1 MMNISIRLKKLVLS
15 ACLLLMAACLHAQYS
30 LGVTGLLTI
39 PTADMQAD
47 GTFMGGAN
55 FLPEAMMPS
64 NWEYNTGNYF
74 VNITFL
80 PFLEVAYRCTL
91 LHGEFEKG
99 SKWNQDRS
107 VSLRFRPLKE
117 GKWWPAIV
125 VGSNDAFTTGEL
137 NMFKSA
143 AGNRFFS
150 SVYIVGTKHLLLGGH
165 DLSFSLGGNIPFR
178 KDSYRKGIFGGVGYS
193 PAFLRSVTLMAEYN
207 AEAVS
212 IGTAAQL
219 FNHFSL
225 HAFCYDFKAVSA
237 GIRYEFKW

>member
-1 MMNISIRLKKLVLS
+1 
-15 ACLLLMAACLHAQYS
+15 MAAGLHAQYS

-47 GTFMGGAN
+47 GTFMGGAD

-64 NWEYNTGNYF
+64 NWDYNTGNYF

-80 PFLEVAYRCTL
+80 PFVEVAYRCTL

-107 VSLRFRPLKE
+107 VSLRLRPLKE

-143 AGNRFFS
+143 AGNRFSRLYMLSGQSICYWAAMTWAFPWEGISRFVKIVTGKVFS
-150 SVYIVGTKHLLLGGH
+150 VESVIVRL
-165 DLSFSLGGNIPFR
+165 F
-178 KDSYRKGIFGGVGYS
+178 
-193 PAFLRSVTLMAEYN
+193 
-207 AEAVS
+207 EA
-212 IGTAAQL
+212 
-219 FNHFSL
+219 
-225 HAFCYDFKAVSA
+225 CYTD
-237 GIRYEFKW
+237 GRI